1 MTYTDW
7 IGTLG
12 VSILL
17 SAFFLNL
24 FNKISQDKPWYEMLN
39 IAGAAIACYA
49 SVLLHYVPFIILE
62 ASWAL
67 VSIMGLIKFY
77 RK

>member
-24 FNKISQDKPWYEMLN
+24 FHKLPQDKPWYEILN
-39 IAGAAIACYA
+39 IAGAVIACYA
-49 SVLLHYVPFIILE
+49 SILLNYVPFIILE
-62 ASWAL
+62 GSWAL

-77 RK
+77 KK